1 MTPDLDHVILGCR
14 DLLEGIAYVEKLSGY
29 RAAFGGSHPGRGT
42 RNALLR
48 IGQESYLEILA
59 ADPEQNGLDWYR
71 EIVKLSEPSLI
82 GWAVRA
88 ANLESLAA
96 SFRARA
102 IPVIGPT
109 AGSRTAPNGDVL
121 RWATLNRV
129 NDRNGMFPFYI
140 RWDTAHPA
148 RSVPGKCLL
157 LDFSGTDD
165 SSEAGHARSLRA
177 VIRGQKGPFVLGSSG
192 EKASLP

>member
-1 MTPDLDHVILGCR
+1 MTPDLDHIILGCR
-14 DLLEGIAYVEKLSGY
+14 DLLEGIAYVENLSGY

-59 ADPEQNGLDWYR
+59 ADPEQNGLDWHR
-71 EIVKLSEPSLI
+71 NIVRLSEPSLV

-96 SFRARA
+96 SFRTRA

-109 AGSRTAPNGDVL
+109 AGSRTSPSGDVL
-121 RWATLNRV
+121 RWATLSRV
-129 NDRNGMFPFYI
+129 NDRDGMFPFYI
-140 RWDTAHPA
+140 KWDTAHPA
-148 RSVPGKCLL
+148 RSAPGQCLL

-165 SSEAGHARSLRA
+165 SGEAGHARSLRA
-177 VIRGQKGPFVLGSSG
+177 VIRGQKGPFVLGSSE
-192 EKASLP
+192 EKLSLP